1 MRKPGGNG
9 INYKTFRSK
18 ANTFIEKLKEI
29 VFSSLE
35 INSKSRTKLRK
46 YNTYTHTCLHLL
58 SWICEHTGY
67 DVRESQTK

>member
-46 YNTYTHTCLHLL
+46 YNILL
-58 SWICEHTGY
+58 NQ
-67 DVRESQTK
+67 V